1 MTPDRASDLAPDHAP
16 AANTHALELLRTRR
30 SPRLRDFGEG
40 GPSEDELEAMLT
52 IAARVPDHGR
62 LTPWRFVVIAG
73 KGRERLGEVI
83 GRCFDADHPDAI
95 EDQKTMAR
103 KRLCFAPV
111 VVAVVSCPVEH
122 PKIPAWE
129 QELSAGAACM
139 NLIHAA
145 NALGYAAVWLTEW
158 YAFDARVLEELGC
171 EAGQRLAGFI
181 HIGRADGL
189 REDRERPGLSDVVR
203 RY

>member
-1 MTPDRASDLAPDHAP
+1 MTDHAADNP
-16 AANTHALELLRTRR
+16 ALELLRTRR
-30 SPRLRDFGEG
+30 SPKLRDFDGPGPGET
-40 GPSEDELEAMLT
+40 ELETMLT

-73 KGRERLGEVI
+73 EGRERLGEFI
-83 GRCFDADHPDAI
+83 GRCFDADNPEAI
-95 EDQKTMAR
+95 EDQKLMAR
-103 KRLCFAPV
+103 RRLCFAPV

-122 PKIPAWE
+122 PKVPAWE

-158 YAFDARVLEELGC
+158 YAFDDRVLEELGC
-171 EAGQRLAGFI
+171 EPGQRLAGFV
-181 HIGRADGL
+181 HIGRADGP

-203 RY
+203 WY

>member
-1 MTPDRASDLAPDHAP
+1 MTAPSRTS
-16 AANTHALELLRTRR
+16 THAAALDLLRTRR
-30 SPRLRDFGEG
+30 SPRLRDFDGP
-40 GPSEDELEAMLT
+40 GPSDGELEAMLT

-62 LTPWRFVVIAG
+62 LCPWRFIVIRG
-73 KGRERLGEVI
+73 EGRERLGAVI
-83 GRCFDADHPDAI
+83 GACFDADHPDALD
-95 EDQKTMAR
+95 DQKAMAR

-111 VVAVVSCPVEH
+111 VVAVVSCPVEN

-145 NALGYAAVWLTEW
+145 HAMGYAAVWLTEW
-158 YAFDARVLEELGC
+158 YAYDDRVLKAMGC
-171 EAGQRLAGFI
+171 EDGHRLAGFI
-181 HIGRADGL
+181 HIGRADGQ
-189 REDRERPGLSDVVR
+189 REDRDRPALGDVVR

>member
-1 MTPDRASDLAPDHAP
+1 MSDHATGRGHGTAGNP
-16 AANTHALELLRTRR
+16 ALDLLRARR
-30 SPRLRDFGEG
+30 SPGLRDFDGP
-40 GPSEDELEAMLT
+40 GPSDGELGAMLT

-62 LTPWRFVVIAG
+62 LAPWRFVVIAG
-73 KGRERLGEVI
+73 EGRERLGAVI

-95 EDQKTMAR
+95 EDQRAMAR
-103 KRLCFAPV
+103 RRLCFAPV

-122 PKIPAWE
+122 PKVPVWE

-145 NALGYAAVWLTEW
+145 NAMGYAAVWLTEW
-158 YAFDARVLEELGC
+158 YAFDERVLEELGC

-181 HIGRADGL
+181 HIGKADGA
-189 REDRERPGLSDVVR
+189 RADRERPGLADVVR
-203 RY
+203 HY

>member
-1 MTPDRASDLAPDHAP
+1 MNDRTNANANAHAH
-16 AANTHALELLRTRR
+16 THALDLLRTRR
-30 SPRLRDFGEG
+30 SPKLRDFLDSGDG
-40 GPSEDELEAMLT
+40 PGPSDAQLETMLT

-73 KGRERLGEVI
+73 EGRERLGAFI
-83 GRCFDADHPDAI
+83 GRCFEADHPDAL

-103 KRLCFAPV
+103 RRLCFAPV

-122 PKIPAWE
+122 PKVPVWE

-139 NLIHAA
+139 NLIHGAHA
-145 NALGYAAVWLTEW
+145 MGYAAVWLTEW
-158 YAFDARVLEELGC
+158 YAFDARVLAELGC
-171 EAGQRLAGFI
+171 EAGQRLAGFV
-181 HIGRADGL
+181 HIGRADGV